1 MRLRILLKATS
12 KEVSCL
18 QVMSQ
23 RAPPY
28 NDKQCELKRTVLTC
42 GSHEEKVLRTTLA
55 FLHISS
61 VALLM
66 SSLSS
71 SEQCKT

>member
-42 GSHEEKVLRTTLA
+42 GSHEEKVLRIHVITYAGDRETTEL
-55 FLHISS
+55 I
-61 VALLM
+61 
-66 SSLSS
+66 
-71 SEQCKT
+71 